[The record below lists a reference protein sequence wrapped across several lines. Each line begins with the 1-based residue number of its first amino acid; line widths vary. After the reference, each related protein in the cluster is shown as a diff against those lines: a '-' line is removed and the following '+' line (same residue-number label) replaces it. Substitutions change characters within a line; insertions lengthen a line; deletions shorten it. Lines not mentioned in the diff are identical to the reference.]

1 VTVLQG
7 REAVAVVLLCIVI
20 ISGADQ
26 LGLQKMDHGRQHL
39 FARQSAQGHVLP
51 DLLSD
56 GGQCLGEGN
65 DMLVLRAFSHLTEAR
80 VVELVINLKARSA
93 SIYPCILMR
102 RRFHHPTR
110 QSRDG
115 LAARGARAFR
125 ADKGL
130 VKERPPAFI
139 ENSNTKTSA
148 I

>member
-20 ISGADQ
+20 ISDADQ

-80 VVELVINLKARSA
+80 VAFGQIAPRDPGPQHVKYCIYDPSIVRARALPDSSA
-93 SIYPCILMR
+93 
-102 RRFHHPTR
+102 
-110 QSRDG
+110 
-115 LAARGARAFR
+115 LAAQEQTIPHR
-125 ADKGL
+125 
-130 VKERPPAFI
+130 
-139 ENSNTKTSA
+139 
-148 I
+148 

>member
-1 VTVLQG
+1 
-7 REAVAVVLLCIVI
+7 
-20 ISGADQ
+20 
-26 LGLQKMDHGRQHL
+26 MDHGRQHL

-102 RRFHHPTR
+102 RGEGGADRSCR
-110 QSRDG
+110 QIEDLKKGPASVK
-115 LAARGARAFR
+115 RGA
-125 ADKGL
+125 
-130 VKERPPAFI
+130 
-139 ENSNTKTSA
+139 N
-148 I
+148 